1 MLLEHLLRRLDSPL
15 LLGNINEVAGFNH
28 GWRHLSWIPN
38 NEIVDIVVVYDVGDG
53 TRCLLHRLLG
63 VGETT
68 VLLDVRDGG
77 LLLFV
82 AFSLHEV
89 VRLFLLVLG

>member
-1 MLLEHLLRRLDSPL
+1 
-15 LLGNINEVAGFNH
+15 
-28 GWRHLSWIPN
+28 
-38 NEIVDIVVVYDVGDG
+38 
-53 TRCLLHRLLG
+53 LLG

-68 VLLDVRDGG
+68 VFLDVRDGG